1 MSGTFQRNT
10 VLLSG
15 YAKLPASTTAEAVY
29 NILVVA
35 VVFDIRTGVIIDAEA
50 SMVTDLAKRFISEL
64 MVGYNMHDGP
74 DELMEVFE
82 RYYHG
87 TAKKALETALRAVFA
102 RYKDYMAEH
111 QASD

>member
-74 DELMEVFE
+74 DELMAYDYLLGLAESGVE
-82 RYYHG
+82 I
-87 TAKKALETALRAVFA
+87 TAVNMIPRKLISVRREN
-102 RYKDYMAEH
+102 MA
-111 QASD
+111 

>member
-1 MSGTFQRNT
+1 M
-10 VLLSG
+10 
-15 YAKLPASTTAEAVY
+15 Y

-111 QASD
+111 QPSD